1 MHPKTSYL
9 GTADGR
15 DADLPHQAV
24 ESLFNAAPD
33 GLVVIEPSG
42 VIVVVN
48 DKTEQLFGY
57 AHNELL
63 GVPVEVLLPESLRE
77 VHTQHRAEYL
87 RDPSTRSMGVGLE
100 LYGVRKD
107 ASRFPVDINLSSL
120 HAGPDTLVIAS
131 VRDVTGRKRA
141 ELLLEANRLELERS
155 NLDLASFAY
164 VASHD
169 LQEPLRMVSSY
180 VQLLAERYRGKLDP
194 DADDFIHFAV
204 DGVQRMQTLIRDL
217 LDYSQVGTD
226 ELALVAVDTNELIA
240 NTLSSLEPVIKDKHA
255 HVTVGP
261 LPTITADPTQLGQVF
276 QNLISN
282 ALKFTAPGV
291 VPRVHL
297 SAARGPGNW
306 RFSVEDNG
314 IGIDAIYAERIFA
327 PFKRLHG
334 LGEYPGVGLGLSVCK
349 RAVERLGG
357 RIWVDTASDGGS
369 TFSFT
374 IPDAPEGADDTRQ

>member
-1 MHPKTSYL
+1 MHSQTSYS
-9 GTADGR
+9 GATDGR

-24 ESLFNAAPD
+24 KSLFHAAPD
-33 GLVVIEPSG
+33 GLVVIDASG
-42 VIVVVN
+42 AIIVVN
-48 DKTEQLFGY
+48 DQTEKLFGY

-63 GVPVEVLLPESLRE
+63 GVPVEELLPESLRE
-77 VHTQHRAEYL
+77 VHTHHRAEYL
-87 RDPSTRSMGVGLE
+87 RAPSTRSMGVGLE
-100 LYGVRKD
+100 LFGVRKD

-120 HAGPDTLVIAS
+120 NAGPDTLVIAS

-141 ELLLEANRLELERS
+141 ELLLEANRSELERS

-180 VQLLAERYRGKLDP
+180 VQLLADRYRGKLDP
-194 DADDFIHFAV
+194 DADDFIGFAV

-217 LDYSQVGTD
+217 LDYSQVGTA
-226 ELALVAVDTNELIA
+226 ELAVVAVDTNELIA
-240 NTLSSLEPVIKDKHA
+240 DTLSSLEPVINDKHA
-255 HVTVGP
+255 HITVGP

-282 ALKFTAPGV
+282 ALKFTAPDV
-291 VPRVHL
+291 VPRIRF
-297 SAARGPGNW
+297 SAARAGENW

-314 IGIDAIYAERIFA
+314 IGIEAVYAERIFA

-334 LGEYPGVGLGLSVCK
+334 LGEYPGAGLGLSVCK

-357 RIWVDTASDGGS
+357 RIWVDTAPGGGS
-369 TFSFT
+369 IFSFT
-374 IPDAPEGADDTRQ
+374 IPDAPEGPDGTRQ